1 MERIPTLDLIK
12 NIISMDN
19 ILGVEE
25 DQLTPEDIIY
35 KERME
40 SMVEDLKD
48 YLQNSEYLSFDEC
61 CSILKQE
68 FIEELRKREI
78 N

>member
-1 MERIPTLDLIK
+1 VERIPTLDLIK